1 EGVNL
6 GRRRQTRV
14 LTLGAVKNGLKIGKS
29 LSVNLSRVDLH
40 LRRRSVGDTSDRTD
54 RCRGSR
60 NLPAER
66 RRLRRVVDRGTS
78 LLRRSRRSTIDQ
90 VQLVAVGVTL
100 NVVSEQR
107 TVSEAE
113 RLARLLTELKA
124 RKDRK
129 SVVEGRMV

>member
-1 EGVNL
+1 
-6 GRRRQTRV
+6 
-14 LTLGAVKNGLKIGKS
+14 
-29 LSVNLSRVDLH
+29 
-40 LRRRSVGDTSDRTD
+40 
-54 RCRGSR
+54 
-60 NLPAER
+60 PAER

-124 RKDRK
+124 RNRLSGTVALRELVGVRK
-129 SVVEGRMV
+129 RLDSGAILLVRGEVQVLDVVGILRRSLGT